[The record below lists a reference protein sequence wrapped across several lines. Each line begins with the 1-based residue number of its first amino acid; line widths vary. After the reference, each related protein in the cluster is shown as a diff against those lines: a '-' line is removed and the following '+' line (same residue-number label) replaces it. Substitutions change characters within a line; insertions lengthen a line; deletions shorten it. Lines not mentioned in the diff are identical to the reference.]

1 MAVIN
6 TNVAAI
12 NSQRQLKG
20 SELSLQ
26 QALQRLSSGLR
37 INSAKD
43 DAAGLAIASRMS
55 AQVSGI
61 NQAIRNAN
69 DAISLSQTAEG
80 SLGESSNILRRIRDL
95 AIQSANDTNSGT
107 DRVALQ
113 QEVSQ
118 LQQELNRIANE
129 SEFNGRKVLD
139 GTFSAQQFQVGA
151 NANQTVAVGMSSA
164 RATDMGNQ
172 YATTDGTAM
181 QVIPGSGTTIGS
193 VLSGVVPQTL
203 TVSGLKVKTVSVN
216 QNDSAYDIA
225 HAVNSVSAETG
236 VSARATTTADLT
248 VSGIAASAASTFTFD
263 LTSMNASNATKPN
276 TARISVNVSNM
287 NDLNQFADAI
297 NAKAGATG
305 ITAIAHAG
313 TVTLES
319 EAGDDIVIDNVSDG
333 TTGAGVLNLV
343 AQDFD
348 GTGAFAPVAVPL
360 NDGGNTS
367 ARLTGRVVFNAS
379 DSYSVESDTAI
390 TSLFMQTAA
399 SVLQD
404 VGSIDITSQQ
414 GANDA
419 IVVVDGALAFVN
431 GLRAKLGAIQNR
443 VESTISSLNATY
455 ENLTAARSRIQDADY
470 AQETAA
476 LARSQVL
483 QQAGIAMTAQANA
496 VPNQV
501 LQLLRGGG

>member
-6 TNVAAI
+6 TNIAAI
-12 NSQRQLKG
+12 NSQRQLRG
-20 SELSLQ
+20 SEMSLQ

-61 NQAIRNAN
+61 NQAVRNAN

-80 SLGESSNILRRIRDL
+80 ALGESSNILRRIRDL
-95 AIQSANDTNSGT
+95 AVQSANDTNSGT

-129 SEFNGRKVLD
+129 SEFNGRKLLD
-139 GTFSAQQFQVGA
+139 GTFAAQQFQVGA
-151 NANQTVAVGMSSA
+151 NANQTVAVGMGSA

-181 QVIPGSGTTIGS
+181 QVIGGSGTTIGS
-193 VLSGVVPQTL
+193 VPSSVVAQTL
-203 TVSGLKVKTVSVN
+203 TVSGLKVQTVSVN
-216 QNDSAYDIA
+216 QNDSAYDVA
-225 HAVNSVSAETG
+225 HAVNNISAQTA

-248 VSGIAASAASTFTFD
+248 VTGIAAGAASTFTFD
-263 LTSMNASNATKPN
+263 LTSMNASNATNPT
-276 TARISVNVSNM
+276 TARISINVSNM
-287 NDLNQFADAI
+287 NDLTQFADAI

-305 ITAIAHAG
+305 VTAIAHAG

-319 EAGDDIVIDNVSDG
+319 EAGDDIIIDNVSDG
-333 TTGAGVLNLV
+333 TGTGVLNLT

-348 GTGAFAPVAVPL
+348 GTGAFTPVPVPL

-367 ARLTGRVVFNAS
+367 ARLTGRVVFSAS
-379 DSYSVESDTAI
+379 ESYSVQSDTG
-390 TSLFMQTAA
+390 TTLFTQTAA

-414 GANDA
+414 GSNDA
-419 IVVVDGALAFVN
+419 IIVVDGALAFVN

-443 VESTISSLNATY
+443 VESTVSNLNATY

-476 LARSQVL
+476 LSRSQVL

-501 LQLLRGGG
+501 LQLLRGG